1 MVILTDTMYMYVVYV
16 REWTGMAG
24 MKVSCQQIG
33 CILNRTLALE
43 EKHRAAYKTQ
53 HDMHEDFSKQ

>member
-1 MVILTDTMYMYVVYV
+1 MVIWTDTMYMYVYV

-24 MKVSCQQIG
+24 MKVSCQ
-33 CILNRTLALE
+33 LNRTLALE

>member
-1 MVILTDTMYMYVVYV
+1 MVILTDTMYMYVAYV

-24 MKVSCQQIG
+24 MKVSCQ
-33 CILNRTLALE
+33 LNRTLALE